1 MNNSRS
7 PESFVARAGSL
18 AEPARLRVL
27 ALLEG
32 HELPVADLAEILQLP
47 QSTVSRHL
55 KVLAEQGWIAAR
67 GEKTANLYRMLD
79 GDLPAPALRLWQ
91 LAREAMGG
99 WPALEHDRLRLARCL
114 ERRRG
119 SGDFFA
125 GVADEWDHLRRE
137 LYGERFT
144 DEALRA
150 LLPADW
156 TVADLACG
164 SGSVAALLAPRVAK
178 VIAVDLSAEML
189 EAAQRRIGGAAM
201 GAGGNVELRQGALE
215 ALPIDDATCDAALL
229 LLALTHIEEPAR
241 AIADM
246 ARILRPGG
254 RAVVVDLLRHDREEF
269 RRRLGQRR
277 NGFDVAE
284 LAALLAAAGLEA
296 VTCSPLPT
304 DPESKGPAL
313 LLAAASRPPAPR
325 ENHESR
331 ARATRSSG
339 TIATSPDRSSAAVS
353 RRRLGRRSGRVEATE
368 ASKPSPQQN
377 VFASLQRHATRH
389 RSAEPPALSHAGLEQ
404 NVSSRK
410 VPNSRTAAE
419 PKRG

>member
-1 MNNSRS
+1 MNMPPT
-7 PESFVARAGSL
+7 PEPFVARAESL
-18 AEPARLRVL
+18 AEPARLRLL

-32 HELPVADLAEILQLP
+32 NELAVSDLAEIVQLP

-55 KVLAEQGWIAAR
+55 KVLADQGWIAAR
-67 GEKTANLYRMLD
+67 GERTANLYRMLD

-91 LAREAMGG
+91 LAREEMRG

-150 LLPADW
+150 LLPSSW

-178 VIAVDLSAEML
+178 VIAVDLSPEML
-189 EAAQRRIGGAAM
+189 EAARRRIGTAA
-201 GAGGNVELRQGALE
+201 APGGNVELRQGELE
-215 ALPIDDATCDAALL
+215 ALPIATGACDAALL
-229 LLALTHIEEPAR
+229 LLALTHIEAPE
-241 AIADM
+241 IAVAEM
-246 ARILRPGG
+246 ARVLKPGG

-269 RRRLGQRR
+269 RRRMGQRR
-277 NGFDVAE
+277 NGFDAPE

-313 LLAAASRPPAPR
+313 LLAAASRPTAPR
-325 ENHESR
+325 VGQEPESTI
-331 ARATRSSG
+331 AGTNATRPARENISASPQRLAHHG
-339 TIATSPDRSSAAVS
+339 VRAAATK
-353 RRRLGRRSGRVEATE
+353 
-368 ASKPSPQQN
+368 ASNTAPQQN
-377 VFASLQRHATRH
+377 VFPPFGRRVTSH
-389 RSAEPPALSHAGLEQ
+389 RSTGPAAAPQSGLEQ
-404 NVSSRK
+404 TVLSSSFK
-410 VPNSRTAAE
+410 KSRTAVE